1 MRARNGVRRHAVDCL
16 LERHLEMMRHPER
29 WPRYPFLALTNPQNR
44 GPDGWPQ
51 LGLLYD
57 AVVRALVRGRPLAR
71 RRRRG
76 SHFVIAAP
84 NGDAPALVKVKAIAG
99 QLTGTVT
106 GTTVAWAEAVEVSLT
121 FRLGQL
127 WLLIEPRVWTDPPP
141 DRAARFAAQEF
152 VRTRTAPRYNL
163 TANTL
168 LDAWRQVL
176 LGDGPTVD
184 LRAFGAGD
192 GVDAAFV
199 VHTTSAFSWRRS
211 R

>member
-1 MRARNGVRRHAVDCL
+1 RAGQYPVIRFNAFEV
-16 LERHLEMMRHPER
+16 ER
-29 WPRYPFLALTNPQNR
+29 WPSVARLVPCAVAGWRQLREAVKTTNAEVVVALR
-44 GPDGWPQ
+44 GGVVGFGRDEEMRRALGAFEPGAFALHPIETGRLEYDSAE

-141 DRAARFAAQEF
+141 DRAA
-152 VRTRTAPRYNL
+152 
-163 TANTL
+163 
-168 LDAWRQVL
+168 
-176 LGDGPTVD
+176 
-184 LRAFGAGD
+184 
-192 GVDAAFV
+192 
-199 VHTTSAFSWRRS
+199 
-211 R
+211 